1 MPPPPPPLNTHQFV
15 DHMRGKVQLQITA
28 TSRSYT
34 RQLEKELGALL
45 MGLQGA
51 LGGELE
57 RVAKH
62 IRELTDEQGRLEQLQ
77 ARVRKLR

>member
-1 MPPPPPPLNTHQFV
+1 
-15 DHMRGKVQLQITA
+15 MRDKLQLQITA

-45 MGLQGA
+45 MALQGA

-57 RVAKH
+57 RVGKH

-77 ARVRKLR
+77 SRVRKLR